1 MSSTAVSTVS
11 LTLQPGK
18 NNIEHEYNDGN
29 LHKNSFQISSQET
42 KQPEKEI
49 SSGIALQSHQAI
61 NEIIQ
66 QEHALL
72 KEEGT
77 GIDTIDTNSAK
88 RSENEIN
95 EEQAKQVQGEL
106 ENIPEQI
113 PENIANSDV
122 KEEKKQHRLLLDGPG
137 QPYRLDKEGD
147 IPELQTDREIL
158 IQVSPLPLNK
168 FQKLSANRRWSPLA

>member
-18 NNIEHEYNDGN
+18 NNLEQEYIEGN
-29 LHKNSFQISSQET
+29 LHKNNFQISSQET
-42 KQPEKEI
+42 KQPEKET

-72 KEEGT
+72 EEEGT
-77 GIDTIDTNSAK
+77 GIDPIDANSAK
-88 RSENEIN
+88 RLENEID
-95 EEQAKQVQGEL
+95 EEQAKQDQGEL
-106 ENIPEQI
+106 KKI
-113 PENIANSDV
+113 PENIANTDV
-122 KEEKKQHRLLLDGPG
+122 QEERKQHRLLLDGPG

-158 IQVSPLPLNK
+158 IQVSPLPLNI
-168 FQKLSANRRWSPLA
+168 FQDLNVN

>member
-18 NNIEHEYNDGN
+18 NNVEHEYIDGN

-42 KQPEKEI
+42 KQPEKEV
-49 SSGIALQSHQAI
+49 SSGIVLQSHQAI

-77 GIDTIDTNSAK
+77 GIDTIDANSAK
-88 RSENEIN
+88 RSQNEIG
-95 EEQAKQVQGEL
+95 EEQAKQGQGEL
-106 ENIPEQI
+106 EKI

-122 KEEKKQHRLLLDGPG
+122 QEERKQHRLLLDGPG
-137 QPYRLDKEGD
+137 QSYRLDKEGD

-158 IQVSPLPLNK
+158 IQVSLIPLNV
-168 FQKLSANRRWSPLA
+168 FQDLNIN